1 MSYKNFQ
8 YSSIAWIV
16 HSELVLIYIYIF
28 FIVDRTELSS
38 SPFIT
43 TTDPTPS
50 KLGFDQ
56 VQFISLTGPC
66 SSEKIISNSFE
77 FCSGFIG
84 LWVGIYIW
92 LLYVFQYPRDI
103 CNQSIFAWHHT
114 RAYFALITAIY
125 EILFLSCRFLSV
137 KWGWGTCHWRNTCS
151 TCILIFSLLIRKY
164 VTAFIKDMKK
174 CWKYI

>member
-1 MSYKNFQ
+1 M
-8 YSSIAWIV
+8 
-16 HSELVLIYIYIF
+16 
-28 FIVDRTELSS
+28 DRTELSS

-56 VQFISLTGPC
+56 VQFISITGPC

-103 CNQSIFAWHHT
+103 CNQSIFAWHLCINNCHLWN
-114 RAYFALITAIY
+114 FVS
-125 EILFLSCRFLSV
+125 FLSISLGKMGVGDMSLKKYMFYMYFYFFFADKEVCD
-137 KWGWGTCHWRNTCS
+137 
-151 TCILIFSLLIRKY
+151 CIY
-164 VTAFIKDMKK
+164 
-174 CWKYI
+174 